1 MLEKNEMRL
10 LHCLAS
16 SYGANNTAIGIAGK
30 ITTLKVHKTDCKDR
44 TFVL

>member
-16 SYGANNTAIGIAGK
+16 SNGANNTAIVIASK
-30 ITTLKVHKTDCKDR
+30 ITIPKVHKTNCKNR